1 MQVLKILL
9 CQSYLGQKSG
19 EPRVFPLGLSYL
31 ASLIKDEHELYCYD
45 PNVAQ
50 DPLRELSALI
60 NKINPDVVG
69 LSLRNIDSSFSYAIR
84 SYYPSFVSQL
94 KVIRENAPSCKLV
107 VGGTGFSLFAEEIMK
122 RNSEIDM
129 GIMFEGEVPFAELLK
144 NFDNPERIKNLIFR
158 KNGKLVFTGKREWID
173 PDCLPFPSRELFEMK
188 EYLKYPFSI
197 GVSSNRG
204 CGMNCIY
211 CPVKFIMGGFF
222 RLRSPK
228 KVVDEIQLLNTNFG
242 VNDFFFTDELFCCT
256 LDHAR
261 AICKEIIKR
270 KLDIRWRA
278 EFNPAYLN
286 LLLMEESVKAGCDLF
301 NFSLDGASN
310 NSLNFLGKN
319 FDVNSI
325 KKTINL
331 TRQVDGANIGFS
343 FLYDLPKHNAEHT
356 LGLVSLIPKAQ
367 FVLGRKLRYVSLS
380 RMRIYPYTSLCKK
393 ALEEGKIS
401 ENTDLLNPTYYTSNS
416 LSNPSNFFPNILRY
430 SSFLFDK
437 ISRPQCHN

>member
-173 PDCLPFPSRELFEMK
+173 PDCLPFPAETAC
-188 EYLKYPFSI
+188 
-197 GVSSNRG
+197 RG
-204 CGMNCIY
+204 AAAW
-211 CPVKFIMGGFF
+211 
-222 RLRSPK
+222 
-228 KVVDEIQLLNTNFG
+228 NTN
-242 VNDFFFTDELFCCT
+242 
-256 LDHAR
+256 
-261 AICKEIIKR
+261 
-270 KLDIRWRA
+270 
-278 EFNPAYLN
+278 
-286 LLLMEESVKAGCDLF
+286 
-301 NFSLDGASN
+301 
-310 NSLNFLGKN
+310 
-319 FDVNSI
+319 
-325 KKTINL
+325 
-331 TRQVDGANIGFS
+331 
-343 FLYDLPKHNAEHT
+343 
-356 LGLVSLIPKAQ
+356 
-367 FVLGRKLRYVSLS
+367 
-380 RMRIYPYTSLCKK
+380 
-393 ALEEGKIS
+393 
-401 ENTDLLNPTYYTSNS
+401 
-416 LSNPSNFFPNILRY
+416 
-430 SSFLFDK
+430 
-437 ISRPQCHN
+437 